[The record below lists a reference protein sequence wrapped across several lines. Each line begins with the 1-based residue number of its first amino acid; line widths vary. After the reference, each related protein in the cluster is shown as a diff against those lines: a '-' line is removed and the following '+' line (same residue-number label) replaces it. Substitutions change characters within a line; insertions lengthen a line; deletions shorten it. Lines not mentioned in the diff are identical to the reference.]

1 MKLIT
6 ERVEDV
12 QFLAEEKNGKK
23 QLFIEGI
30 FLQSDLINK
39 NKRYYPKQIMEK
51 EVNRYI
57 KESIDRNN
65 AYGELGHPTGPTIN
79 PDRISHRI
87 VSLKEDGANY
97 IGRAQISSTPMGDIV
112 RGLMEDGG
120 QLAVSSRGVGSLK
133 QVGAAMHVQ
142 EDFMLSTAADI
153 VINPS
158 APSAFVNGI
167 LESREYFYSNI
178 DERII
183 EEVKRDLDKARL
195 TEEQILRGWGKLLKA
210 VI

>member
-1 MKLIT
+1 
-6 ERVEDV
+6 
-12 QFLAEEKNGKK
+12 
-23 QLFIEGI
+23 
-30 FLQSDLINK
+30 
-39 NKRYYPKQIMEK
+39 
-51 EVNRYI
+51 
-57 KESIDRNN
+57 
-65 AYGELGHPTGPTIN
+65 
-79 PDRISHRI
+79 
-87 VSLKEDGANY
+87 
-97 IGRAQISSTPMGDIV
+97 
-112 RGLMEDGG
+112 
-120 QLAVSSRGVGSLK
+120 
-133 QVGAAMHVQ
+133 MHVQ